1 MKRTIDKTI
10 IILVIVCLLATT
22 LLSACGSNGPEYRT
36 YHKVYKDS
44 NGNWQGRDVTYD
56 AHVDGS
62 PLLILVVIVVVG
74 LLVAK
79 AGKK

>member
-1 MKRTIDKTI
+1 MKKVISI
-10 IILVIVCLLATT
+10 IIIICVLLSIAV
-22 LLSACGSNGPEYRT
+22 LFSACGSDGPEYRT
-36 YHKVYKDS
+36 YHKVYRDS

-56 AHVDGS
+56 AHVEGN
-62 PLLILVVIVVVG
+62 PLLILVVIVVVL

>member
-1 MKRTIDKTI
+1 MKKI
-10 IILVIVCLLATT
+10 ISVILIICVLISIAVLF
-22 LLSACGSNGPEYRT
+22 SACGSDGPEYRT

-62 PLLILVVIVVVG
+62 PLLILIVVVVV
-74 LLVAK
+74 LYFIAK
-79 AGKK
+79 VFKK

>member
-1 MKRTIDKTI
+1 MKI
-10 IILVIVCLLATT
+10 IAFIMVVILILSIALLF
-22 LLSACGSNGPEYRT
+22 SACGNDGPEYRT

-62 PLLILVVIVVVG
+62 PLLILIVVVIV
-74 LLVAK
+74 LYFIAK
-79 AGKK
+79 VFKK